1 MKLFFNLLILTID
14 SWKKRFRLEQMLLL
28 FRGGNSL
35 INLRLLHSKD
45 SSKILFRPVFNNIVV
60 GWAFFAVYSV
70 ELVEKEAQSPSP
82 FFHVG
87 LLFRIHLG
95 PGCRKDRDIICAMH
109 ARIVFSIR
117 LISIVVGHCGLH
129 KSIFIG
135 SSAFIQNEVHDKFCQ
150 YIRSERRLTSFMSPY
165 FVRVSVRNSIHKT
178 CLR

>member
-109 ARIVFSIR
+109 AYSLFNTSDKY
-117 LISIVVGHCGLH
+117 CGRALW
-129 KSIFIG
+129 I
-135 SSAFIQNEVHDKFCQ
+135 
-150 YIRSERRLTSFMSPY
+150 T
-165 FVRVSVRNSIHKT
+165 
-178 CLR
+178 